1 MYTLHGPPG
10 EAHWQSA
17 CSHTRAT
24 PAFLRSHASH
34 QPSTS
39 FERDQR
45 EGHQRE
51 ANVREDGQE
60 HHGRVR
66 AARTEGAI
74 TTQHMANSHQFMLAH
89 VHRWRS
95 PPTAIYMAEA
105 RSPRALPTPSPKWTV
120 LGRASPHRSAAV
132 AATAVTV
139 SVGEGREA
147 GGAMGDEGTSPPDV
161 VLCHMAMGRFVLLS
175 LSHRSSSH
183 ACCRHSHL
191 AAGMAMESTE
201 CNPCACTP
209 ISISR

>member
-1 MYTLHGPPG
+1 MPVTNHQQALSEISEKDTNERPMREKMAKNTTGDMSVCVPLGPKAP
-10 EAHWQSA
+10 S
-17 CSHTRAT
+17 
-24 PAFLRSHASH
+24 L
-34 QPSTS
+34 PSTWQTLTGS
-39 FERDQR
+39 CCWP
-45 EGHQRE
+45 
-51 ANVREDGQE
+51 
-60 HHGRVR
+60 
-66 AARTEGAI
+66 
-74 TTQHMANSHQFMLAH
+74 H

-132 AATAVTV
+132 AATAKPVTAETV

-161 VLCHMAMGRFVLLS
+161 VLCHVAMGRFVLLS